1 MVVQFLIQ
9 KYKVISVIILVLL
22 GLHLM
27 LGKPRW
33 QHYPIYLV
41 GVMYFIMVLLTK
53 FGLISIEG
61 LLPKLIVGIGVA
73 LILISIIFL
82 TVFPMKKVPEPSGEY
97 SIGSKIYDLEDP
109 LRDEYYTV
117 EEGDKRRLKYGI
129 WYPAEMT
136 KDYKKAKWISDGTIL
151 TRKLASVM
159 HLPSFMLDHTGMIY
173 SNSHLDAP
181 ISKDRDK
188 YPVVIISH
196 GWKGFRELHTDY
208 AEELASNGFIAISID
223 HTYGSQAVKFKDG
236 EVAYLNEEALPN
248 FVSSSQY
255 NKNSNILV
263 TTYGEDVKSILD
275 DLEKMNKDEPD
286 FKGKLDLN
294 KIGVLGHSTGGGG
307 HVYISQKDKRIKAI
321 LGFDAWV
328 NPIGSENF
336 KKGLEIPTLFVRS
349 QQWGTGPNNVALN
362 GIIENSN
369 NATLIQMDKTNHVD
383 FSMSYMY
390 SPLSRYI
397 GFTGKL
403 KGMQSSHIQ
412 RNIILHFF
420 NNYLKDIFGEESY
433 LQHILDEYPVVK
445 LVKSSR

>member
-9 KYKVISVIILVLL
+9 KYKVVSAIILVIVV
-22 GLHLM
+22 LHLIV
-27 LGKPRW
+27 GKPRW
-33 QHYPIYLV
+33 QYYPVYIV
-41 GVMYFIMVLLTK
+41 GVMYFIMVLLNK

-61 LLPKLIVGIGVA
+61 ALPKLIMGIGII
-73 LILISIIFL
+73 LILISLMFL
-82 TVFPMKKVPEPSGEY
+82 MVLPIKKVPEPSGEY
-97 SIGSKIYDLEDP
+97 SIGTKIYDLEDP
-109 LRDEYYTV
+109 LRDEYYTE
-117 EEGDKRRLKYGI
+117 EEGDKRKIKYQI
-129 WYPAEMT
+129 WYPAERT

-173 SNSHLDAP
+173 SNSYLDAP
-181 ISKDRDK
+181 ISKHRDK

-223 HTYGSQAVKFKDG
+223 HTYGSQAVKFKNG
-236 EVAYLNEEALPN
+236 QVAYLNEEALPS

-255 NKNSNILV
+255 NKNSNLLV
-263 TTYGEDVKSILD
+263 TTYGEDVGSVLD
-275 DLEKMNKDEPD
+275 DLEKMNKNDPN
-286 FKGKLDLN
+286 FKDKFDLN

-321 LGFDAWV
+321 LGLDAWV
-328 NPIGSENF
+328 NPIESENL

-390 SPLSRYI
+390 SPISRYI

-403 KGMQSSHIQ
+403 KGMQSSDIQ
-412 RNIILHFF
+412 RSIILKFF
-420 NNYLKDIFGEESY
+420 NNYLKDEEDNKSY
-433 LQHILDEYPVVK
+433 LKDIIEIYPVVK
-445 LVKSSR
+445 LVK